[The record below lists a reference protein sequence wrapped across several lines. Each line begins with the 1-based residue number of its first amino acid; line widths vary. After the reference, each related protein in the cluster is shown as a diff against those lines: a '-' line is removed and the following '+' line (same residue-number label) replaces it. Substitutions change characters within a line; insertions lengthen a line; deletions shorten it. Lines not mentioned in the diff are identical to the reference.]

1 MKQALKIKLENQTQ
15 FKKAWNALVKLGYHC
30 PEELVLDKATYL
42 YAYADGLIRA
52 EFIEAVDQSS
62 VKAGLDYFTAIEH
75 KEVSL
80 EELFAL
86 LKQDENEK
94 SQFYIQLIKQ
104 ERPLFEENYVKNGG
118 DLQFLTWD
126 ECDNGAGDY
135 QPNWEKL
142 SLVKHENA
150 YEENVHND
158 KIMEHATHVRSCLTS
173 WVECAKSKAI
183 PVGFYLMP
191 MQPSEEMLKKAEL
204 EFQDLEFDIDDI
216 QDRIVFSH
224 QAMISVLSNPV

>member
-30 PEELVLDKATYL
+30 PEELVPDKATYL

-86 LKQDENEK
+86 SKQDKNEK

-118 DLQFLTWD
+118 NLQYLKWAECSDGTGSYQADWSAISEADISSPDFD
-126 ECDNGAGDY
+126 EQIQEYADHVSGCF
-135 QPNWEKL
+135 
-142 SLVKHENA
+142 
-150 YEENVHND
+150 
-158 KIMEHATHVRSCLTS
+158 HA
-173 WVECAKSKAI
+173 WGECAKSKAI

-224 QAMISVLSNPV
+224 QAMISVLSNPA